1 MKYYLISIQKLSDG
15 TSPVG
20 IYGYDTQE
28 AVLSAYHSTLASN
41 YVNYEAGTLLYF
53 CTSII
58 DEQSNVLQKEH
69 RYKENVHLND

>member
-1 MKYYLISIQKLSDG
+1 MKYYLISIQKLNDD
-15 TSPVG
+15 TNPVS
-20 IYGYDTQE
+20 IFGYDSQE

>member
-1 MKYYLISIQKLSDG
+1 MKYYLISIQKLADG
-15 TSPVG
+15 TNPIG

-41 YVNYEAGTLLYF
+41 YVNYEAGTLEYF
-53 CTSII
+53 CVSIM
-58 DEQSNVLQKEH
+58 DEQSNILQKEH